1 MKKLFLLTLLWACV
15 LPVAKAQTGWTPA
28 SMIAHKRVTS
38 PVVSPDGKLVAYV
51 VGNTRMDADNSDFLT
66 HIHLA
71 TTDGKQ
77 NYQFTFGDK
86 SCAKPQFSPDGQYL
100 SFTSTRGKDGKSQLY
115 LLRLTGGDAEPI
127 TTQKNSISDYEWS
140 PDSRRIAF
148 NTTDARA
155 DEKERK
161 EKKDWDVV
169 DEFQNAHLYALT
181 LTKSDR
187 GTYPVKQLTK
197 GAFHIAGFDWSPDGR
212 TLAFTRQNTP
222 SANAWATSTI
232 ATVSADSGAV
242 KVLVTEKG
250 AASQPVYSPDSK
262 WLAYD
267 SDGGKT
273 SWMQQNSV
281 YVMPAQGGSVV
292 KRLSLTP
299 DENPTIVGWSPDNK
313 SVIVSEA
320 YHTGSAVYA
329 LPADGSAVKK
339 LTTNTSDRLTT
350 GVYGSP
356 DLNRRGDITYLYQT
370 PETPADVYV
379 ASLTNM
385 AGRKLTDIHADYMTG
400 KTLAKTEVISW
411 KAKDGKYD
419 IEGLLTYPA
428 NYQTGKKYPMVL
440 NVHGGPAGV
449 FAQTYTGAG
458 SPYPI
463 QALAQQGYFVLRPN
477 PRGSSGYGAEFRR
490 ANYRDWGNNDYEDLM
505 AGVDKVIQ
513 MGMAHPDSLV
523 ETGWSYGGYMTAT
536 IITKTNRF
544 KAVMAGAPV
553 TNLMSFNGTADIADF
568 LPSYFGGEFWDD
580 PQTYAEHSPMFAIK
594 NAKTPTLIIHGLSD
608 DRVPPEQ
615 GYQLHRALQRLG
627 VKTQMVTYPRQPHGF
642 TEPKFIQNVG
652 ERVIDW
658 FNSNLGRKAPPLY
671 RELTATALPVTK

>member
-1 MKKLFLLTLLWACV
+1 MKKLCLLTILCACLLPA
-15 LPVAKAQTGWTPA
+15 AKAQTGWTPV
-28 SMIAHKRVTS
+28 SMVAYKRVTS
-38 PVVSPDGKLVAYV
+38 PVISPDGKLVAYV
-51 VGNTRMDADNSDFLT
+51 VGKARMDADNSDFLT
-66 HIHLA
+66 HIHLVS
-71 TTDGKQ
+71 TDGKQ
-77 NYQFTFGDK
+77 NYQFTFGEK

-100 SFTSTRGKDGKSQLY
+100 SFTSTRGKDSKSQLY

-127 TTQKNSISDYEWS
+127 TTQKNSITDYEWS
-140 PDSRRIAF
+140 PDSKRIAF

-181 LTKSDR
+181 LTKNAK
-187 GTYPVKQLTK
+187 GQYPVKQLTK

-222 SANAWATSTI
+222 SANAWTTSTI
-232 ATVSADSGAV
+232 ATVSADSGAIN
-242 KVLVTEKG
+242 VLVIEKG
-250 AASQPVYSPDSK
+250 AASQPTYSPDGK

-281 YVMPAQGGSVV
+281 YIMPAQGGGVV
-292 KRLSLTP
+292 KRLSVTP
-299 DENPTIVGWSPDNK
+299 DENPTILGWSPDNR
-313 SVIVSEA
+313 SIIVSEA
-320 YHTGSAVYA
+320 YRTGSAVYA
-329 LPADGSAVKK
+329 LPADGGAVKK
-339 LTTNTSDRLTT
+339 LTTLTT
-350 GVYGSP
+350 GLYGSP
-356 DLNRRGDITYLYQT
+356 DLNCRGDLTYLYQT
-370 PETPADVYV
+370 PETPADVYT

-385 AGRKLTDIHADYMTG
+385 TGRKLTDIHADYMTG

-419 IEGLLTYPA
+419 IDGLLTYPA

-440 NVHGGPAGV
+440 NVHGGPTGV
-449 FAQTYTGAG
+449 FAQNYTGAG
-458 SPYPI
+458 SVYPI

-477 PRGSSGYGAEFRR
+477 PRGSGGYGGEFRR

-523 ETGWSYGGYMTAT
+523 ETGWSYGGYMTST

-642 TEPKFIQNVG
+642 IEPKFIQNVG

-658 FNSNLGRKAPPLY
+658 FNSNLGRKSPPLY
-671 RELTATALPVTK
+671 RELTATALPAGK